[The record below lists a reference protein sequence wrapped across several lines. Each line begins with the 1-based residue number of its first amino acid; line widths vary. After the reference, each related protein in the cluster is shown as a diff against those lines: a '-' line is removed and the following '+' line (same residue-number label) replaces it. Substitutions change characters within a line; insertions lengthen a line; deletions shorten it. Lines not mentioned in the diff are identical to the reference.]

1 MYNFDKAHIQGSVFV
16 LWLVMIIQN
25 IFKVLHYQFLAQR
38 DRLVSMYKS
47 NVSREIV

>member
-1 MYNFDKAHIQGSVFV
+1 MHNFDKAHIQGSVFV

-25 IFKVLHYQFLAQR
+25 IFKALHYKFLVQG
-38 DRLVSMYKS
+38 DRLVSMYED